1 MRPVLVFFHRYVG
14 LAMAGFL
21 AIAGLTGAPLAFFEE
36 IDGWLNPAFYNA
48 PAQGEPLDLATLV
61 DRTAQELPGQAV
73 VYVETHGEVGHP
85 ALVVTTPSDPTAHDW
100 HYLDPVSG
108 KALASRRWSEH
119 ALTAESVM
127 PFLYEFHHD
136 LTLPGTIGVTLMG
149 VIAILWVIDCLI
161 APFLTF
167 PGGRPF
173 WGKWKQAWA
182 FKRRPAP
189 YRFALDLHRAGSLW
203 LWALLLPVAVSS
215 VAMNL
220 PEQVFRP
227 MVNLVSPVEP
237 HVWYERGDLTP
248 EALGTPKLTTAE
260 IIPIAQQ
267 AAQTL
272 GVTEP
277 ATAVFFSPER
287 NYFSVG
293 FGDEHGSPLGA
304 AWLYFEGTT
313 GTLIRQTLPG
323 QGTAGEIFIQLQ
335 EPIHGGRIGGL
346 AGRIIIALLGLFV
359 CAASLTGVLIWWK
372 KLQARRATKKRRAT
386 N

>member
-1 MRPVLVFFHRYVG
+1 MRPVLIFFHRYVG

-36 IDGWLNPAFYNA
+36 IDGWLNPAFYTA
-48 PAQGEPLDLATLV
+48 PAQGEPLDLASLV
-61 DRTAQELPGQAV
+61 RRADQELVGQTV
-73 VYVETHGEVGHP
+73 VYVETHGEAGHP
-85 ALVVTTPSDPTAHDW
+85 ALVVTTPPEATADDW

-108 KALASRRWSEH
+108 EALASRRWSDCCF
-119 ALTAESVM
+119 ASESLM
-127 PFLYEFHHD
+127 PFLYEFHHS
-136 LTLPGTIGVTLMG
+136 LTLPGTMGVILMG
-149 VIAILWVIDCLI
+149 VVAILWVIDCLI
-161 APFLTF
+161 APFLTL

-173 WGKWKQAWA
+173 WSKWKQAWA

-203 LWALLLPVAVSS
+203 LWALLLPVAISS

-227 MVNLVSPVEP
+227 VVNLFSPVAP
-237 HVWYERGDLTP
+237 HVWFQRGALPP
-248 EALGTPKLTTAE
+248 ETLGTPKLTLTD
-260 IIPIAQQ
+260 IIPLAEK

-272 GVTEP
+272 NIPDP
-277 ATAVFFSPER
+277 ASAIFFSPER

-304 AWLYFEGTT
+304 AWLYFDGTT

-323 QGTAGEIFIQLQ
+323 QGSAGEVFLQLQ

-346 AGRIIIALLGLFV
+346 AGRITIALLGLFI
-359 CAASLTGVLIWWK
+359 CAASLTGTLIWWK
-372 KLQARRATKKRRAT
+372 KLQARRATKKRRAAR
-386 N
+386 